1 MVESMQVAGRLTRQS
16 DIWRVPNI
24 GEQGGELR
32 HSDAAS
38 VAFVCFGIHPFLLP
52 TIFGMAHK
60 NQTRKGFAMTA
71 HRRMTERA
79 NLTLDAETDRLL
91 TRIAESIAEGN
102 RSAAMRQAVKI
113 AAGVLLPPAELERS
127 RVT

>member
-1 MVESMQVAGRLTRQS
+1 
-16 DIWRVPNI
+16 
-24 GEQGGELR
+24 
-32 HSDAAS
+32 
-38 VAFVCFGIHPFLLP
+38 
-52 TIFGMAHK
+52 
-60 NQTRKGFAMTA
+60 MTA

-127 RVT
+127 RAT